1 MFLLYTRKS
10 QKYGFHINRNGKNA
24 KKVYNR
30 SHFCLIYELICIFA
44 EVKNTYN
51 YYKRMEIK
59 KSPKADLEKGKT
71 LSILM
76 GFVVGLAVLF
86 VGFEWSTRD
95 VMVVQ
100 ASEGVAD
107 IIAEEEVE
115 ITRPENTPPPPP
127 PPPAPVVT
135 EVLNVVEDDV
145 ELEQQDILSSEDDQ
159 TSAQQIFTVVEEM
172 PKFPGGDA
180 ELLKFIAKS
189 IKYPVIA
196 QENGIQGRVICAF
209 VVNRDG
215 SVVDAEVL
223 RGVDP
228 SLDKEALRV
237 IGTMPKWT
245 PGKQRGKPVRVKY
258 TVPITFRLQ

>member
-1 MFLLYTRKS
+1 M
-10 QKYGFHINRNGKNA
+10 
-24 KKVYNR
+24 
-30 SHFCLIYELICIFA
+30 
-44 EVKNTYN
+44 EV
-51 YYKRMEIK
+51 K
-59 KSPKADLEKGKT
+59 KSPKADLERSKGLNT
-71 LSILM
+71 LM
-76 GFVVGLAVLF
+76 GFVVGLAIVF

-95 VMVVQ
+95 VMVVKESDQ
-100 ASEGVAD
+100 VQD

-145 ELEQQDILSSEDDQ
+145 ELEQQDILTSEDTQEAAQ
-159 TSAQQIFTVVEEM
+159 TVVYTPPAVEEEEEEAAQQIFTVVEEM
-172 PKFPGGDA
+172 PEFPGGMN
-180 ELLKFIAKS
+180 ELLKYLAKS

-215 SVVDAEVL
+215 SIVDAEVL

-237 IGTMPKWT
+237 IMAMPKWK

-258 TVPITFRLQ
+258 TVPVTFRLQ

>member
-1 MFLLYTRKS
+1 M
-10 QKYGFHINRNGKNA
+10 
-24 KKVYNR
+24 
-30 SHFCLIYELICIFA
+30 
-44 EVKNTYN
+44 
-51 YYKRMEIK
+51 
-59 KSPKADLEKGKT
+59 
-71 LSILM
+71 
-76 GFVVGLAVLF
+76 
-86 VGFEWSTRD
+86 
-95 VMVVQ
+95 
-100 ASEGVAD
+100 
-107 IIAEEEVE
+107 E

-145 ELEQQDILSSEDDQ
+145 ELEQQDILSSEDNQQEAQ
-159 TSAQQIFTVVEEM
+159 TAVYTPPAVVEEEEESAQQIFTVVEEM

-223 RGVDP
+223 RGVSVP
-228 SLDKEALRV
+228 CLNGLRV
-237 IGTMPKWT
+237 SREVNQYVLSILCLS
-245 PGKQRGKPVRVKY
+245 RSDCNS
-258 TVPITFRLQ
+258 ITLNISKRLLYFRSLFLFHNSIN